1 MNADHP
7 RLNAV
12 NARRARRWFWTLLT
26 IAVLAMGALYQG
38 LRAAPGP
45 GTGLLVAGSALVLAA
60 STAQAARILTA
71 LGGPPRMPRRMLP
84 GRAIPAA
91 PSRPHSRKRA

>member
-1 MNADHP
+1 MY
-7 RLNAV
+7 AV
-12 NARRARRWFWTLLT
+12 NARRAQRWSWTLLA

-45 GTGLLVAGSALVLAA
+45 GTGLLVAFSALVLLG

-71 LGGPPRMPRRMLP
+71 LNGPPRLPRRWQP
-84 GRAIPAA
+84 GRGVPATEPA
-91 PSRPHSRKRA
+91 PRCGSRPEP